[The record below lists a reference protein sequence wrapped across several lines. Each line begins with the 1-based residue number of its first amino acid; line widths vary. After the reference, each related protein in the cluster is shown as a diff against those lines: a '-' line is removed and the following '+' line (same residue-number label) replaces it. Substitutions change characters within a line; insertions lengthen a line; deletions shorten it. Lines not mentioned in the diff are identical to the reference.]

1 MNRIL
6 FLLMALLLIAFS
18 PPFSL
23 ASDQTQKSAAP
34 ETPQQKAEYEKSM
47 EERLGNIGKELD
59 ELRAKANAR
68 TEEAGKELNQYMKDA
83 EKKREA
89 AVRKLEE
96 VRKATNKTWRKFT
109 SDMNKA
115 ADDFEQAYDRAKKR
129 FKE

>member
-23 ASDQTQKSAAP
+23 ASDQTQQAAAP
-34 ETPQQKAEYEKSM
+34 DTQQKEQYEKSM
-47 EERLGNIGKELD
+47 EERLGNIGKQLD
-59 ELRAKANAR
+59 ELREKANAR
-68 TEEAGKELNQYMKDA
+68 TEEARKELNQYMKDA
-83 EKKREA
+83 QKKHEA
-89 AVRKLEE
+89 AARKLEE
-96 VRKATNKTWRKFT
+96 VRKATNETWKKFT

-115 ADDFEQAYDRAKKR
+115 ADDFEQAYEKARKR